1 MREHDTSKKAI
12 NAAIKIIT
20 VNENP
25 NKHDEYSKIFMSPLV
40 AGLLQRLQ
48 LPQTE

>member
-12 NAAIKIIT
+12 NATIKIII

-25 NKHDEYSKIFMSPLV
+25 TKHDEYSKLFISPLV

-48 LPQTE
+48 LPQAE